1 MKGQY
6 AMNKHIGSMKDALT
20 DYLKTTKSY
29 LEKIDENN
37 RIYQPAEA
45 EKANAAI
52 YDKMRTAYEAVIE
65 KINNAKEA
73 GRTDIEA
80 WGQLDGSAITPDVE
94 LLKND
99 AVRPDAFRHLVEKY
113 QNNSTMLQLLAN
125 YAEKKNGESG
135 GGFNSVWKYPR
146 PDGTVPNG
154 KAEYY
159 DTSGLPSAEKMQ
171 KEIDKY
177 AASALNLA
185 DRISDTDHGGSYG
198 TGPNSP
204 IVQSSVETFGAD
216 T

>member
-1 MKGQY
+1 
-6 AMNKHIGSMKDALT
+6 MNKHVGTMKDALA
-20 DYLKTTKSY
+20 DYLKTAKSY

-52 YDKMRTAYEAVIE
+52 YDKMHAAYEAVIE
-65 KINNAKEA
+65 KINDAKEA

-80 WGQLDGSAITPDVE
+80 WGQPNGSAITPDVE
-94 LLKND
+94 LLKNN
-99 AVRPDAFRHLVEKY
+99 AVNPAQFQGLVQKY
-113 QNNSTMLQLLAN
+113 RNNSTMLQLLAQYGERRN
-125 YAEKKNGESG
+125 QESG
-135 GGFNSVWKYPR
+135 SFNSVWGYGR
-146 PDGTVPNG
+146 PDGPAR
-154 KAEYY
+154 KFEHF